1 MNDASPKASKRF
13 EQMPVIKRFA
23 LDKEAKGTVTAY
35 YDLKNSVDQVVRTMN
50 LMERTGQGKE
60 MGEYIKDHVRMF
72 GMRDYV
78 SGVEKDMKQ
87 LREATVKIR
96 SSSMEPDAKRDAL
109 RAINEAQNQLTSQ
122 IRYIKKTIDK

>member
-23 LDKEAKGTVTAY
+23 LDREAKGTVSAY

-50 LMERTGQGKE
+50 LMERTAQGSE
-60 MGEYIKDHVRMF
+60 MGAYMKDNARLF

-78 SGVEKDMKQ
+78 SSVEKDMKQ

-96 SSSMEPDAKRDAL
+96 SSSMDPDAKRDAL
-109 RAINEAQNQLTSQ
+109 RAITEAQNQLTGR
-122 IRYIKKTIDK
+122 IRALKKSIDK